1 MEMKIE
7 KKIIAK
13 QDAQKTSIE
22 SKCQLTSDIK
32 SEKQLWM
39 TAEIMGEKMIQRK
52 KAKNTLEYT

>member
-1 MEMKIE
+1 MKIE
-7 KKIIAK
+7 KKIIAN
-13 QDAQKTSIE
+13 QDALKTSIE

>member
-22 SKCQLTSDIK
+22 CKCQLTSDIK
-32 SEKQLWM
+32 SEKTWM
-39 TAEIMGEKMIQRK
+39 TAEIIREKMIQRK